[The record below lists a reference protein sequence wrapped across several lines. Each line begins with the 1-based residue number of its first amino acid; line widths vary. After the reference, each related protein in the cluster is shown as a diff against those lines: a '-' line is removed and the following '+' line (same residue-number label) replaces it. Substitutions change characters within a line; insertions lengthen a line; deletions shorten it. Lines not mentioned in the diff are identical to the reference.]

1 MQSDNY
7 EQVKAGLWT
16 GKETAAALEALE
28 RMHQREERL
37 TKALEDIVSVGDNTH
52 IWRHVRIAR
61 EALADTPEV
70 PR

>member
-1 MQSDNY
+1 MPSDKY
-7 EQVKAGLWT
+7 EQVKAALWT

-37 TKALEDIVSVGDNTH
+37 TKALIEIRGFAQKHGPWWSFD
-52 IWRHVRIAR
+52 RAR
-61 EALADTPEV
+61 AALADTPEV